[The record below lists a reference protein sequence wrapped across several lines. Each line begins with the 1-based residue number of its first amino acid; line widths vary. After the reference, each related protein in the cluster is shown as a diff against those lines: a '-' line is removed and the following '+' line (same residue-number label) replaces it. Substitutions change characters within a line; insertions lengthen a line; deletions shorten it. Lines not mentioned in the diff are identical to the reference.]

1 MKDIKYF
8 ATKIVDNFFEQPQE
22 IVKFANS
29 LKFKKGPYGYW
40 PGVRSDG
47 LHETNYN
54 FFNSVLTKILALSF
68 DYKHHNVNWDNVEMY
83 FQKTYPYDNKNKKN
97 IVNTGLVHA
106 DGEYPLVGI
115 IYLTEGADLESGT
128 SIVEPIKKYTK
139 AQAKKDSDILTERK
153 IKFYKKLKDKVTK
166 KDLNDY
172 GKLVND
178 CNSKFYEKIKV
189 NNIFNRALLYNGN
202 DYHKANS
209 FFTGKKERL
218 SLVFFIKNITS
229 TAFFPIQRLDANTTI
244 LNYDSSKKES
254 SKKRNNTK
262 N

>member
-8 ATKIVDNFFEQPQE
+8 ATKIVDNFFEKPQE

-54 FFNSVLTKILALSF
+54 FFNSVLTKILSLSF

-115 IYLTEGADLESGT
+115 IYLTEGADPESGT
-128 SIVEPIKKYTK
+128 SIMSPIKNNI
-139 AQAKKDSDILTERK
+139 KKLEKDFIKNK
-153 IKFYKKLKDKVTK
+153 IKFYKKLDNNITK
-166 KDLNDY
+166 KDLNEY
-172 GKLVND
+172 AELVKK
-178 CNSKFYEKIKV
+178 CNSKFYETIKI
-189 NNIFNRALLYNGN
+189 NNIFNRALLYSGK
-202 DYHKANS
+202 DFHKANS
-209 FFTGKKERL
+209 LFTGKKERL
-218 SLVFFIKNITS
+218 SLVFFIKSIQSTS
-229 TAFFPIQRLDANTTI
+229 FFPLQRLDANTTI